1 MFAATS
7 ANITRSIGQVTR
19 QQRNI
24 RNGHKGAVV
33 WFTGLPGSGKSTL
46 ASALEQEIF
55 NRGWQP
61 TVLDGD
67 NMRFGLS
74 ADLGFSAKDRAENIR
89 RVAEV
94 ARLFA
99 ELGAIVITAF
109 ISPYRNDRLLAREI
123 LGREGLDVPF
133 VEAYL
138 STPLDV
144 CEARD
149 PKRLYAK
156 ARRGEIQDFTGV
168 SSPFE
173 PPERAEIELDTSQF
187 DLEESVG
194 RVLEYLLP
202 RVKM

>member
-1 MFAATS
+1 
-7 ANITRSIGQVTR
+7 
-19 QQRNI
+19 
-24 RNGHKGAVV
+24 
-33 WFTGLPGSGKSTL
+33 
-46 ASALEQEIF
+46 
-55 NRGWQP
+55 
-61 TVLDGD
+61 
-67 NMRFGLS
+67 
-74 ADLGFSAKDRAENIR
+74 
-89 RVAEV
+89 
-94 ARLFA
+94 
-99 ELGAIVITAF
+99 
-109 ISPYRNDRLLAREI
+109 
-123 LGREGLDVPF
+123 VPF

-156 ARRGEIQDFTGV
+156 ARRGEIQNFTGV